1 MTSIHP
7 SALIEEGAV
16 ISDDVEIG
24 PFCVVGA
31 GCVLER
37 GVKLESHVV
46 LAGHTMLGER
56 VRVFPFASLGHQPQ
70 DLKFKGEESR
80 LEIGAD
86 TVVREHVTMN
96 PGTEGGGRLTKVGS
110 NCLIMSAA
118 HVAHDCLVGNH
129 VILVNNAT
137 LGGHVVVGD
146 HAILGGLSAVH
157 QKVRIGP
164 HAFIGGLTGVGHDVI
179 PFGSVVGDRGRLA
192 GLNLVGLRRRGFDRG
207 AIQELSAAY
216 TEIFDPNDNKTLIER
231 VERTASAYKE
241 SQLVQDMVQFIMATG
256 GRQILTP
263 WAWKDAN

>member
-7 SALIEEGAV
+7 SAIIEDGAD
-16 ISDDVEIG
+16 IGDDVEIG

-31 GCVLER
+31 NCVLAR
-37 GVKLESHVV
+37 GVRLESHVV
-46 LAGHTMLGER
+46 LAGHTSLGER

-70 DLKFKGEESR
+70 DLKFRGEESR
-80 LEIGAD
+80 LEVGPN

-96 PGTEGGGRLTKVGS
+96 PGTEGGGFLTKVGA

-118 HVAHDCLVGNH
+118 HVAHDCLVGDH

-137 LGGHVVVGD
+137 LGGHVEVGD

-207 AIQELSAAY
+207 KIQELSAAY
-216 TEIFDPNDNKTLIER
+216 AEIFDANDHGTLVER
-231 VERTASAYKE
+231 VEQTMKAYSGSE
-241 SQLVQDMVQFIMATG
+241 LVQDMVKFIMATG